1 MTKQGIN
8 AASDASDRKLR
19 FLLVVDSDANN
30 LFYTS
35 ALLKRFDYR
44 TCTARTARQA
54 IELTSIAAPSLVITA
69 LGLKDM
75 DGLELIQR
83 LKENPAFA
91 AVPFI
96 AMGKQGDLR
105 AEMRSFDLGA
115 LDCLDQPVSA
125 ERLYRAVQAAT
136 ETRPRTCIRLRT
148 LLPVKENNSPLNDP
162 ENACTTDLSERG
174 MFLRA
179 AKPFGVNTRLPL
191 QIYLYG
197 QVVPV
202 EAVVVYSDATG
213 GGPFA
218 GPGMGLEFVQI
229 APKDRE
235 LIRQFVRNE
244 VTRGIGPGNA

>member
-1 MTKQGIN
+1 MAEHGIS
-8 AASDASDRKLR
+8 AASDSSDRKRR
-19 FLLVVDSDANN
+19 FLLVVDSDVNN

-44 TCTARTARQA
+44 TCTARTAREA
-54 IELTSIAAPSLVITA
+54 IELTSSAVPSLVITA
-69 LGLKDM
+69 LGLNDM
-75 DGLELIQR
+75 DGLELMQR

-105 AEMRSFDLGA
+105 TEMRSFDQGA

-125 ERLYRAVQAAT
+125 ELLYRAVQAAT

-148 LLPVKENNSPLNDP
+148 LLPVKENNSPLSGP
-162 ENACTTDLSERG
+162 ENTCTMDLSERG

-179 AKPFGVNTRLPL
+179 AKPFGVNTRLSL

-197 QVVPV
+197 QVIPV

-213 GGPFA
+213 EGPFA
-218 GPGMGLEFVQI
+218 GPGMGLEFVRI
-229 APKDRE
+229 EPKDRE
-235 LIRQFVRNE
+235 LIRQFVRSE
-244 VTRGIGPGNA
+244 ITRGVSPRDA